1 VTGSAEFDQ
10 LKRFAPPEQGANE
23 NVRISNDPFH
33 SAAAVFSARLV
44 HGIDGDLYRFLV
56 GDGAHDLASV
66 VPSALH
72 DTLPPGFAEAKTH
85 DVVRRLV
92 EGLALGLSA
101 LLDGLKNVVVQDDP
115 VLRSHGCAPIDYR
128 S

>member
-1 VTGSAEFDQ
+1 M
-10 LKRFAPPEQGANE
+10 
-23 NVRISNDPFH
+23 
-33 SAAAVFSARLV
+33 
-44 HGIDGDLYRFLV
+44 HGIDGDLYGFLV

-66 VPSALH
+66 VPSGLH

-101 LLDGLKNVVVQDDP
+101 LLDGLKNVVVQDYRFCGP
-115 VLRSHGCAPIDYR
+115 MVVPARLSLPKRSSVTREYR
-128 S
+128 ADLERRACPWTSAAQ